1 LAGSKLGRE
10 APKRG
15 IREKKR
21 TLFEDKKGRALILC
35 PFSLIF
41 NEGNGGK
48 PMLENIIG
56 RHKTEVD
63 TPALLLYMD
72 AVERNIATMASFFS
86 DKSCKLRPHIKTHKL
101 PLIAHKQM
109 AAGAIGITCA
119 KLGEAKIF
127 LEAGIENVLIA
138 NEIVGD
144 GKIQKLIN
152 LSNYGNLIVC
162 VDNFENG
169 RNVSEAARKIGRKI
183 NFLVE
188 INVGLNRCGVRPG
201 KPALEFVQKIMGL
214 KNLVFR
220 GLMGYEGGL
229 FINDIEAKKKKCI
242 ECNKLLVET
251 KDLIEKNG
259 FPIEIVTA
267 GGSNTFNFTGLYPG
281 ITDIQVGSYVTMD
294 SHNRFYGLDFE
305 QAITVLTTVISR
317 PERERAVTD
326 SGMKSLSTDEGLPI
340 CKESGIAVFRLNEE
354 HGHLRIENP
363 DHDLSVGDKIELIPS
378 HGCTTIPLH
387 DRYIIIRNDYV
398 ESVAEIYARGASQ

>member
-1 LAGSKLGRE
+1 
-10 APKRG
+10 
-15 IREKKR
+15 
-21 TLFEDKKGRALILC
+21 
-35 PFSLIF
+35 
-41 NEGNGGK
+41 
-48 PMLENIIG
+48 MLENIIG

-72 AVERNIATMASFFS
+72 AVERNIARMASFFS
-86 DKSCKLRPHIKTHKL
+86 DKPCKLRPHIKTHKL
-101 PLIAHKQM
+101 PMIAHKQIE
-109 AAGAIGITCA
+109 AGAIGVTCA

-127 LEAGIENVLIA
+127 LEAGIKNVLIA
-138 NEIVGD
+138 NEIVGN
-144 GKIQKLIN
+144 GKIQRLVN

-162 VDNFENG
+162 VDNFENA
-169 RNVSEAARKIGRKI
+169 RNISEAAGKIGGKMDV
-183 NFLVE
+183 LVE

-201 KPALEFVQKIMGL
+201 KPAIEFVQKIMEL
-214 KNLVFR
+214 KNLVFW

-229 FINDIEAKKKKCI
+229 FINDIEAKKKKCT

-251 KDLIEKNG
+251 KGLIEKNG
-259 FPIEIVTA
+259 FSVEIVTA
-267 GGSNTFNFTGLYPG
+267 GGSNTFNLTGLYSG

-294 SHNRFYGLDFE
+294 SHNKFYGLDFE
-305 QAITVLTTVISR
+305 QTITVLTTVISR
-317 PERERAVTD
+317 PEKERAVTD
-326 SGMKSLSTDEGLPI
+326 AGMKSLSTDEGLPV
-340 CKESGIAVFRLNEE
+340 CREAGITVSRLNEE